1 MISGEFGTK
10 LFLDDGFRF
19 LLCGFQSFCL
29 TFFFLKSMCLFHVCF
44 LYGVFVNCFN
54 KVQKRDRI
62 RMWSRLLG
70 LTKII
75 PRNTMN
81 INMKLVIFC
90 VIFGL
95 EIPRLVF
102 GFLYNMEDHCDAV
115 EVLNVKDVMTS
126 SWFLSALD
134 EATEVDPW
142 ETSGTVWGDE
152 VSPMF

>member
-1 MISGEFGTK
+1 
-10 LFLDDGFRF
+10 
-19 LLCGFQSFCL
+19 
-29 TFFFLKSMCLFHVCF
+29 
-44 LYGVFVNCFN
+44 
-54 KVQKRDRI
+54 
-62 RMWSRLLG
+62 
-70 LTKII
+70 
-75 PRNTMN
+75 MN

-142 ETSGTVWGDE
+142 KPVARFGRMDC
-152 VSPMF
+152 SPMF